1 MVATASTRHAAA
13 TVPSTGTYTATA
25 LERGLQ
31 CCSLYHLWRTPRN
44 RDQSCPTHP
53 QELKKSFVWLILASL
68 NHSRTPSFPPCPP
81 TQAAPR
87 PSEAGPLEV
96 SPLVLRKRSC
106 PRATLA
112 EADDTQITTYFQASQ
127 SALMSNTPR
136 IFNTTYTRGRGMM
149 LFLSTHEQTRAYD
162 IIVAPELARI
172 NSIHGLLRLYVAV
185 RTAVPSRASRCLLL
199 NNSEASKCVDHHART
214 DVTILEITDSRGNR

>member
-1 MVATASTRHAAA
+1 
-13 TVPSTGTYTATA
+13 
-25 LERGLQ
+25 
-31 CCSLYHLWRTPRN
+31 
-44 RDQSCPTHP
+44 
-53 QELKKSFVWLILASL
+53 
-68 NHSRTPSFPPCPP
+68 
-81 TQAAPR
+81 
-87 PSEAGPLEV
+87 
-96 SPLVLRKRSC
+96 
-106 PRATLA
+106 
-112 EADDTQITTYFQASQ
+112 
-127 SALMSNTPR
+127 
-136 IFNTTYTRGRGMM
+136 MM